1 MKAGYNAA
9 VKAKK
14 DRESKS
20 KAGTG
25 GKGVRD
31 RVGPAQEKGIWLTL
45 IDHLQ
50 RQVRTTENASGGYIV
65 WLSNLELGSVEL
77 GCAI

>member
-50 RQVRTTENASGGYIV
+50 RQVMTIQNDSGSCTV
-65 WLSNLELGSVEL
+65 
-77 GCAI
+77 

>member
-1 MKAGYNAA
+1 MSQDASGAFLKAGYNAA

-14 DRESKS
+14 DRESKG

-31 RVGPAQEKGIWLTL
+31 RVGPAQVSPSCDATL
-45 IDHLQ
+45 I
-50 RQVRTTENASGGYIV
+50 
-65 WLSNLELGSVEL
+65 
-77 GCAI
+77 

>member
-20 KAGTG
+20 KASTG

-50 RQVRTTENASGGYIV
+50 RQVRTTENAAGGYIV
-65 WLSNLELGSVEL
+65 
-77 GCAI
+77 

>member
-14 DRESKS
+14 ERESKS

-50 RQVRTTENASGGYIV
+50 RQVRTIQNDSGSYTV
-65 WLSNLELGSVEL
+65 
-77 GCAI
+77 